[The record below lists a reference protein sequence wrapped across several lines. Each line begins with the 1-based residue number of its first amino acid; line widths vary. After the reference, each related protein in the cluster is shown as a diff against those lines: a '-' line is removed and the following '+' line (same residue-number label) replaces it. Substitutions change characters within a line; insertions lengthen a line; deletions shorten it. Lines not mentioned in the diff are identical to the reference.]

1 MSIAILSSRAQFGV
15 DAPPVTIEVFLSG
28 GLPRFN
34 VVGMPEAAVRESGD
48 RVRGAIINSGYAFPR
63 ERVTVS
69 LAPADMR
76 KTGGRFDL
84 PIALGILAAQ
94 KIIPA
99 DSVGG
104 TEFYGELSLNGAL
117 RSVPGI
123 LPAALRAARSGN
135 AIFVP
140 AANAGEASLV
150 AGEARAA
157 GSLLAVVA
165 HLKGAAPITPLPQ
178 ASPAPA
184 ARGAGPDIA
193 DVRGQESAK
202 RALEIAAA
210 GGHNLL
216 MIGPPGT
223 GKSMLAQRLPGILPP
238 MTEAEALETA
248 GVDSVLG
255 RSIDLSN
262 WRRRPFRAP
271 SVGRGCMVGRECC
284 PEPTRC
290 VSRSTARAGSNP
302 SRFGATRGS
311 R

>member
-104 TEFYGELSLNGAL
+104 TEFYGELS
-117 RSVPGI
+117 
-123 LPAALRAARSGN
+123 
-135 AIFVP
+135 AIQ
-140 AANAGEASLV
+140 L
-150 AGEARAA
+150 
-157 GSLLAVVA
+157 
-165 HLKGAAPITPLPQ
+165 
-178 ASPAPA
+178 
-184 ARGAGPDIA
+184 
-193 DVRGQESAK
+193 
-202 RALEIAAA
+202 
-210 GGHNLL
+210 
-216 MIGPPGT
+216 
-223 GKSMLAQRLPGILPP
+223 
-238 MTEAEALETA
+238 
-248 GVDSVLG
+248 
-255 RSIDLSN
+255 
-262 WRRRPFRAP
+262 
-271 SVGRGCMVGRECC
+271 SVGRSGQSGLPDNLRWYHE
-284 PEPTRC
+284 TRKLLL
-290 VSRSTARAGSNP
+290 AG
-302 SRFGATRGS
+302 GQELV
-311 R
+311 